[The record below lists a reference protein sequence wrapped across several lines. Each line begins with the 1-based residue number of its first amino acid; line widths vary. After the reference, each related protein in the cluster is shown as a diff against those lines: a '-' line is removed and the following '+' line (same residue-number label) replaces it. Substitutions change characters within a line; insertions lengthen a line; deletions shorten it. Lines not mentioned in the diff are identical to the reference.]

1 MIPLLLL
8 AVRACERVDTVF
20 HCARL
25 SDPTADYNTHYETN
39 VRGTENI
46 LEAAVLQGVSSV
58 IYTSSVSVVVD
69 GSDINGGDETM
80 EYPEKHL
87 DHASA
92 TKALAEQLVVRQI

>member
-1 MIPLLLL
+1 M
-8 AVRACERVDTVF
+8 F

-39 VRGTENI
+39 VRGTDNI
-46 LEAAVLQGVSSV
+46 IEAAQQQGVSSV

-80 EYPEKHL
+80 PYPETHL

-92 TKALAEQLVVRQI
+92 TKAIAEQRVVCYPHLGI